1 MLTEINNILPKDLEE
16 TFHSLDYDEE
26 SGLSV
31 NAIKYL
37 DNELHFDFSLFL
49 GDIEQNETQ
58 NWQLQV
64 LNYRD
69 SKVDIDNLGGY
80 FNFYLDHF
88 LLWEFIDSETELYF
102 KNSTEN
108 PEKLLA
114 DIYSIHNSTF
124 ENYIPLEKFLNG
136 NNLLTV
142 CKSNNGLFG
151 RGPKR
156 ILNYYFD
163 CLKKAG
169 KEPYFYGEYIAKKWD
184 GEKWVP
190 EDKNLKI
197 ALLGGTYFVGQDFKF
212 KRLDK

>member
-1 MLTEINNILPKDLEE
+1 MTELHNILPKDLEE
-16 TFHSLDYDEE
+16 TFHSLDYDQEG
-26 SGLSV
+26 GLTV
-31 NAIKYL
+31 DAVKYL
-37 DNELHFDFSLFL
+37 NNEMHFDFSLFL

-58 NWQLQV
+58 LWQLQV

-69 SKVDIDNLGGY
+69 SKIDIDNLGGY
-80 FNFYLDHF
+80 FNFFSDHF
-88 LLWEFIDSETELYF
+88 LLWEFIDNETELYF
-102 KNSTEN
+102 KNGTDN

-124 ENYIPLEKFLNG
+124 ENYIPLEKFVNG
-136 NNLLTV
+136 NNLLTQ

-163 CLKKAG
+163 SLNKAG
-169 KEPYFYGEYIAKKWD
+169 KEPYFYGDYIAKKWD

-190 EDKNLKI
+190 EDKNLKV

>member
-1 MLTEINNILPKDLEE
+1 MTELHDILPNDLKE

-26 SGLSV
+26 GGLTANS
-31 NAIKYL
+31 IKYL

-58 NWQLQV
+58 LWQLQV

-69 SKVDIDNLGGY
+69 SKIDIDNLGGY
-80 FNFYLDHF
+80 FSFYSDHF
-88 LLWEFIDSETELYF
+88 LLWEFIDKETELYF
-102 KNSTEN
+102 KKATDN
-108 PEKLLA
+108 PERLLA

-124 ENYIPLEKFLNG
+124 DNYIPLEKFING
-136 NNLLTV
+136 NSLLTL
-142 CKSNNGLFG
+142 CQSNNGLFG

-163 CLKKAG
+163 SLKKAG
-169 KEPYFYGEYIAKKWD
+169 KEPYFYGDYIAKKWD

-190 EDKNLKI
+190 EDKNLKV

>member
-1 MLTEINNILPKDLEE
+1 MLNELNNILPKDLEE

-26 SGLSV
+26 GGLTV
-31 NAIKYL
+31 NSIKYL
-37 DNELHFDFSLFL
+37 DNDLHFDFSLFL

-58 NWQLQV
+58 LWQLQV
-64 LNYRD
+64 LNCRD
-69 SKVDIDNLGGY
+69 SKIDIDNLGGY
-80 FNFYLDHF
+80 FNFFSDHF
-88 LLWEFIDSETELYF
+88 LLWEFIDNETELYF
-102 KNSTEN
+102 KNGTDN

-124 ENYIPLEKFLNG
+124 ENYIPLEKFVNG
-136 NNLLTV
+136 KNLLTQ

-151 RGPKR
+151 RGPKG

-163 CLKKAG
+163 SLNKAG
-169 KEPYFYGEYIAKKWD
+169 KEPYFYGDYIAKKWD

-190 EDKNLKI
+190 EDKNLKV
-197 ALLGGTYFVGQDFKF
+197 ALLGGSYFIGQDFKF